1 MRRNLDSV
9 APSSEPVGPS
19 GEESEI
25 SVPSSDVQQNA
36 LTPEFYYLISTADPD
51 AANDDYYVTDPEFV
65 ELHSKMKKDV
75 IRGLVL
81 WLVGHCVFIAGL
93 AFIYQ

>member
-1 MRRNLDSV
+1 MRRNLDGVS
-9 APSSEPVGPS
+9 ASNELLDPLDEDSESALS
-19 GEESEI
+19 GAES
-25 SVPSSDVQQNA
+25 QQNA

-65 ELHSKMKKDV
+65 QLHSKMKKDV
-75 IRGLVL
+75 FRGLML
-81 WLVGHCVFIAGL
+81 WLVGHGVFMAGL

>member
-9 APSSEPVGPS
+9 PASNEPVLHRD
-19 GEESEI
+19 EESEI
-25 SVPSSDVQQNA
+25 AAPGSDVQQNA
-36 LTPEFYYLISTADPD
+36 LTPEFYYLISTADPH

-65 ELHSKMKKDV
+65 QLHSKMKKDV

-81 WLVGHCVFIAGL
+81 WLVGHTVFMGGL